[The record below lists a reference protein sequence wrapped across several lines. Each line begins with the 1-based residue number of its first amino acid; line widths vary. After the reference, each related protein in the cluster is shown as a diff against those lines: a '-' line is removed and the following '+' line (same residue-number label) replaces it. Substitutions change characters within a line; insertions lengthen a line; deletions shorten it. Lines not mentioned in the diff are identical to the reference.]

1 MMNKKVSELR
11 AKSVQELK
19 QEILELR
26 RAQFSL
32 KMQIATQQ
40 LSKVSEL
47 AKVRRDIARVLTVL
61 TEKEAA

>member
-32 KMQIATQQ
+32 KMQVATQQ

>member
-1 MMNKKVSELR
+1 MNKKVSELR